1 MGDIV
6 GLAAVVMLFA
16 IPLVGIGSYTYYRV
30 NKLRTEERLAAIA
43 RGVAVPMEPELSQ
56 TARARVAQ
64 AFCWS
69 RALSATSQPLR

>member
-43 RGVAVPMEPELSQ
+43 RGVEQGIQFVGV
-56 TARARVAQ
+56 ARADEAAVAQ
-64 AFCWS
+64 RRWWLIHQ
-69 RALSATSQPLR
+69 RPLDQRV